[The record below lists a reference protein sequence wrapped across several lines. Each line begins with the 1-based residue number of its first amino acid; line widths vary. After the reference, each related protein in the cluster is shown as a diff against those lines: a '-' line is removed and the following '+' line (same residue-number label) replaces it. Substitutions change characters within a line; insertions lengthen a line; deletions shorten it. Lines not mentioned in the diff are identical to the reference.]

1 MKAKS
6 LTAAMFLTSCL
17 VAVAGAAP
25 VTDPL
30 GDFLATYT
38 AGPQNPDLDV
48 LSAEVVLNPGSTL
61 TFSGTLAGP
70 VGTTPGALYAFGLD
84 RGAGTEGFQIGTP
97 PIGDRVFFDSV
108 LALDPSGAGQFID
121 LITGVV
127 TPLSAGSVIVDGSQI
142 RTVALPLS
150 LFPSQGSAP
159 QDFTWTL
166 WPRLGLGENNQVSD
180 FAPDFCNAPVTV
192 IPAPG
197 AVLLGVVG
205 VAFAGYLR
213 RRRAL

>member
-1 MKAKS
+1 MNAKS
-6 LTAAMFLTSCL
+6 LTTAMFLTFCL
-17 VAVAGAAP
+17 AAVAGAAP
-25 VTDPL
+25 VTDPP

-48 LSAEVVLNPGSTL
+48 VSAEVVLNPGATL
-61 TFSGTLAGP
+61 AFSGTLAGP

-84 RGAGTEGFQIGTP
+84 RGAGTEGFQLGTP

-108 LALDPSGAGQFID
+108 LALDPAGAGQFID

-127 TPLSAGSVIVDGSQI
+127 TPLSAGSVVVEGSQI
-142 RTVALPLS
+142 RTGALPLS
-150 LFPSQGSAP
+150 LFPAQGAEP
-159 QDFTWTL
+159 EEFTWTL
-166 WPRLGLGENNQVSD
+166 WPRLGLGANNQVSD

-197 AVLLGVVG
+197 AAVLVI
-205 VAFAGYLR
+205 AGTVLAGCLR